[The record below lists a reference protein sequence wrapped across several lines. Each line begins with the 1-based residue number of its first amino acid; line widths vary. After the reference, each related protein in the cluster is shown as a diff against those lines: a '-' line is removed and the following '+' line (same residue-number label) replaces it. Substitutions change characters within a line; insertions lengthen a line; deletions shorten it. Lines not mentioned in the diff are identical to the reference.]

1 MKKIACLICSLC
13 LLGISVFC
21 FSCGTNGSDRSSY
34 DIDCVFNGETLSGKE
49 KVTFYNSTENT
60 FKELKFNLFMNAYR
74 EGAKFSPIN
83 ESEKATCYYDGES
96 FGNIEIVSV
105 TSGKESLEFS
115 VCGEDENILSVKL
128 LNEVF
133 PTESVSVEI
142 EFKVNFPKVISRTG
156 INQSTV
162 NMGNFYPIL
171 CGIENGSFYEC
182 VYYSN
187 GDPFYSDCADYN
199 VKIKI
204 PSEYVLASSC
214 KLNASKR
221 EGENSINE
229 YSIENARS
237 ICFVASKEFESIS
250 DTSLGVDI
258 TYYFYKDTNPSK
270 SLKVAVDSIRTFGDL
285 FGEYPYQTYSVVE
298 TPFNEGGME
307 YPALVYISSNLEREA
322 FEEVIIH
329 ETAHQWWQT
338 TVGNNEIKY
347 GFLDEGLAEYSVVL
361 FYENNPTYNIKREA
375 LIKSTEKTYRIYCSV
390 FDKLYGNVDTTMLR
404 DLSEYKSEYE
414 YVNIAYIK
422 GCLMQEYLRV
432 GIGDEKYFKGLKKY
446 YNDFSFRNATPDD
459 FIGVYE
465 KVGADTNGFFNSFL
479 NGNVII

>member
-1 MKKIACLICSLC
+1 MKKIASIICALC
-13 LLGISVFC
+13 FLTISIFC
-21 FSCGTNGSDRSSY
+21 FSCRTSSSDRSSY
-34 DIDCVFNGETLSGKE
+34 NIDCTFDGESISGTE
-49 KVTFYNSTENT
+49 KVTFYNSTENA
-60 FKELKFNLFMNAYR
+60 FSELKFNLFMNAYR
-74 EGAKFSPIN
+74 EGAKYSPIS
-83 ESEKATCYYDGES
+83 ESDKATCYYAGS
-96 FGNIEIVSV
+96 SYGNIEIVSV
-105 TSGKESLEFS
+105 KSGRENLEFS
-115 VCGEDENILSVKL
+115 ICGEDENILSVKL

-133 PTESVSVEI
+133 PNESVSVDI
-142 EFKVNFPKVISRTG
+142 EFKVQFPKVISRTG
-156 INQSTV
+156 ITPVSI

-171 CGIENGSFYEC
+171 CGIENGAFYEC

-187 GDPFYSDCADYN
+187 GDPFFSDCADYN
-199 VKIKI
+199 VKITL

-214 KLNASKR
+214 KLKNSKKD
-221 EGENSINE
+221 GDNSVNE

-237 ICFVASKEFESIS
+237 ICFVASKDFESIS
-250 DTSLGVDI
+250 DTSLGIDI

-270 SLKVAVDSIRTFGDL
+270 SLKIAVDSIKTFNELFGD
-285 FGEYPYQTYSVVE
+285 YPYKTYSVVE

-307 YPALVYISSNLEREA
+307 YPALVYISSDLEREA
-322 FEEVIIH
+322 YEEVIIH

-361 FYENNPTYNIKREA
+361 FYEHNPSYNIKRET

-404 DLSEYKSEYE
+404 ALGEYKSEYE

-432 GIGDEKYFKGLKKY
+432 GIGDDKYFKGLKKY
-446 YNDFSFRNATPDD
+446 YKEFSFKNATPEDLM
-459 FIGVYE
+459 G
-465 KVGADTNGFFNSFL
+465 
-479 NGNVII
+479 